1 MTHTELSPARRI
13 SDNGISVDC
22 VIFGF
27 DGERLN
33 VLLLRRTGEIGGI
46 SFDDMKLPG
55 SPIYQDEDLDEAAH
69 RVLKELTGLSN
80 VYLSQFKAFGSKT
93 RTENPRDV
101 IWLEKESGIKVD
113 RRMVTVA
120 YIALLKIGRSISREL
135 NGSRAIWVP
144 LGTEGSLAFD
154 HNQIL
159 AESISQIRRMV
170 SLSPDCIFDLL
181 PRKFT
186 ISQLRKLY
194 ETILQ
199 EKIDAGNFYKK
210 LSVMPYVVPLDEK
223 ETGTPHRAAR
233 LYRFDR
239 VIYRKNHSE

>member
-1 MTHTELSPARRI
+1 MPDTNYRI
-13 SDNGISVDC
+13 SDNGVSVDC

-33 VLLLRRTGEIGGI
+33 VLLLRRTGEVQGVRY
-46 SFDDMKLPG
+46 DDMKLPG
-55 SPIYQDEDLDEAAH
+55 SPIYQDEDLDDAAR

-93 RTENPRDV
+93 RMSNPKDV
-101 IWLEKESGIKVD
+101 IWLEQESGIKVD
-113 RRMVTVA
+113 RRMGTGA
-120 YIALLKIGRSISREL
+120 YIALIKIGRNISCEL
-135 NGSRAIWVP
+135 NGSQALWVP
-144 LGTEGSLAFD
+144 LGKEGTLAFD

-159 AESISQIRRMV
+159 TESISQIRRMV

-186 ISQLRKLY
+186 ITQLRKLY

-199 EKIDAGNFYKK
+199 DKIDAGNFYKK
-210 LSVMPYVVPLDEK
+210 LSVMPYVIPLDEK
-223 ETGTPHRAAR
+223 ETGMPHRAAR